1 MTKQDLINAAA
12 QQAGITKKA
21 AMMALDVVLEAITTS
36 LKKGQSVTLTGF
48 GTFRVSKRAART
60 GVNPRNPMQKI
71 KIPAMK
77 LPAFKAGKTLKDAV
91 R

>member
-1 MTKQDLINAAA
+1 MTKGDLIAAA
-12 QQAGITKKA
+12 SAAAGITKKDATA
-21 AMMALDVVLEAITTS
+21 ALEAVLEAITGA
-36 LKKGQSVTLTGF
+36 LAKGESVTLTGF

-60 GVNPRNPMQKI
+60 GVNPRDPQQKI
-71 KIPAMK
+71 EIPAMS